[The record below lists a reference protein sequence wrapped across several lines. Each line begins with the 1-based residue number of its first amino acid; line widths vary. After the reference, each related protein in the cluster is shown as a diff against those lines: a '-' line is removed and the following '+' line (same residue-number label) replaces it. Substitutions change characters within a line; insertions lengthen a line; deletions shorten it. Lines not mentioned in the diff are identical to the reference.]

1 MGGSLRRTRIAALVF
16 AIGLIVSACQSDE
29 IDRIPPEPGTGR
41 GLMGISSAP
50 TPTSMHVPETYP
62 CRPATGK
69 EDYGRYG
76 PGRMRRGG
84 LEPEELERDHIV
96 IDGEGINFHGIG
108 RVVDGETIEMEMDDD
123 YFEPTVLKGPAGA
136 TVTIELQ
143 NEGFHPHNFSVPGQR
158 IDLNCGVRAHG
169 EVELAFPRSGVL
181 LFTCKYTAT
190 SGMRG
195 ALAVKGTDVRR

>member
-1 MGGSLRRTRIAALVF
+1 MGRTRIAGVVF
-16 AIGLIVSACQSDE
+16 AIGLTLSACQSDGIE
-29 IDRIPPEPGTGR
+29 GIPHEPATGR
-41 GLMGISSAP
+41 GLMGINSAASP
-50 TPTSMHVPETYP
+50 TQPSMIVPENYP

-96 IDGEGINFHGIG
+96 IDGEGVNFHGIG
-108 RVVDGETIEMEMDDD
+108 RVADGETIEMEMDDD
-123 YFEPTVLKGPAGA
+123 YFEPTVLKGPAGG
-136 TVTIELQ
+136 TVTIKLR
-143 NEGFHPHNFSVPGQR
+143 NDGLHPHNLSVPGQG

-169 EVELAFPRSGVL
+169 KVEVAFPRSGVL
-181 LFTCKYTAT
+181 VFTCKYTAT

-195 ALAVKGTDVRR
+195 ALAVKGPDVSR

>member
-1 MGGSLRRTRIAALVF
+1 MQRTRIAAVF
-16 AIGLIVSACQSDE
+16 FTIGLTVSACQSDG
-29 IDRIPPEPGTGR
+29 IDVVPHEPGTGR
-41 GLMGISSAP
+41 GLMGISSAASP
-50 TPTSMHVPETYP
+50 TQTSMQVPETYP
-62 CRPATGK
+62 CRPATGN

-108 RVVDGETIEMEMDDD
+108 RAVDGETIEMEMDDD

-136 TVTIELQ
+136 TVTIELR
-143 NEGFHPHNFSVPGQR
+143 NEGVHPHNFSVPGQR

-169 EVELAFPRSGVL
+169 EVKVAFPPSGVL
-181 LFTCKYTAT
+181 IFTCKYTAT

-195 ALAVKGTDVRR
+195 ALAVKGPAVHR

>member
-1 MGGSLRRTRIAALVF
+1 MGGSLRRTRIAAVVF
-16 AIGLIVSACQSDE
+16 AIGLTVSACQSDG
-29 IDRIPPEPGTGR
+29 IDGIPDEPGTGR
-41 GLMGISSAP
+41 GLMGISSAAP
-50 TPTSMHVPETYP
+50 PPQMHVPATYP

-96 IDGEGINFHGIG
+96 IDGEGINFHGIA
-108 RVVDGETIEMEMDDD
+108 RVVGGETIEMEIDDD

-136 TVTIELQ
+136 TVTIELR
-143 NEGFHPHNFSVPGQR
+143 NEGLHPHNFSVPGQK

-169 EVELAFPRSGVL
+169 EVEVAFPRSGVL
-181 LFTCKYTAT
+181 IFTCKYTAT

-195 ALAVKGTDVRR
+195 ALAVKGSDVHR

>member
-1 MGGSLRRTRIAALVF
+1 MRRTRIAAAVF
-16 AIGLIVSACQSDE
+16 AIGLTVSACQSDG
-29 IDRIPPEPGTGR
+29 IDGTAREPGTGR
-41 GLMGISSAP
+41 GQMGISSPASP
-50 TPTSMHVPETYP
+50 TQTSMPVPETYP
-62 CRPATGK
+62 CSPATGN

-84 LEPEELERDHIV
+84 LEPEKLERDHIV

-108 RVVDGETIEMEMDDD
+108 RAVDGGTIEMEMDDD

-136 TVTIELQ
+136 TVTIELR
-143 NEGFHPHNFSVPGQR
+143 NEGLHPHNFSVPGQR

-169 EVELAFPRSGVL
+169 EVEVGFPRSGVL
-181 LFTCKYTAT
+181 IFTCKYTAT

-195 ALAVKGTDVRR
+195 ALAVKGPDVRR